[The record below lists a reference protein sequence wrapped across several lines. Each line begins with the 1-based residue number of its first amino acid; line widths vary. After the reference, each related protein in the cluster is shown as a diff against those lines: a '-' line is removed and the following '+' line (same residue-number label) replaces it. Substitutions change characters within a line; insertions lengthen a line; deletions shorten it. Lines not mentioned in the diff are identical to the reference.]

1 MPERIRGSGE
11 GESGV
16 AKKEEEE
23 EEEEEEGD
31 ISMRMFVITDLE
43 QSGKPTNG
51 NNKTGKK
58 L

>member
-1 MPERIRGSGE
+1 MPERILGSGE
-11 GESGV
+11 GKSGV
-16 AKKEEEE
+16 ANK
-23 EEEEEEGD
+23 EEEEEGD